1 MRFGSPWVLVI
12 FFGITALLAF
22 GASSIIGNLGF
33 GESELQAFY
42 VQGFS
47 GTTFYTASFFAFCA
61 FLSLAYTCV
70 PPLRHMLIRT
80 LERATRYL
88 DSVSILTYGLLSFT
102 VSAVVLFA
110 LNAPGILSGTF
121 LIDDYEMYGIATQS
135 SVWQLLW
142 TPINEHVIPLFWL
155 ELKALFTL
163 VGTNAPIL
171 NLPLYGA
178 ATIAIGSA
186 GVLLRQLRFGVGALS
201 IFLVLFA
208 ATTVV
213 SHQLYGFYAVAPY
226 FQVLAVFTLSLVCFV
241 RSKQEERFSMF
252 YSILSIILV
261 VVTVLIESGGIWAPL
276 AFALFSIAYFL
287 NEKGDTSIASM
298 WQAVLKEKTT
308 VTLCVSIIALYFVY
322 LLAIPHFS
330 DATFYGPDRLPVSM
344 ATLYELYKV
353 FTAGVLSAFFMPRF
367 GLIMSQPS
375 FGSVEAIWHLVMFT
389 LFSGAG
395 LTAWW
400 AYAKGGMRTRIWG
413 IYFLL
418 LATGTSLL
426 VAIARPSS
434 HSVSFYRDQN
444 VLFPLFFVALFFTI
458 ALYEWVKAGGD
469 KVVRAARVNVTI
481 ALCALVFASQ
491 IVFSF
496 YKEQY
501 LGDITFNSALIAH
514 LNETLVPALHE
525 LTTAHG
531 PLSVPS
537 LGGTYLGSSRYQ
549 LPDVSEF
556 SLFLGIKNVTWVL
569 PGKSSATSSPTFAEA
584 LKHDERLRSWY
595 LAEGEIYETCS
606 EEPVKTTA
614 RPVTTDQTVRIAKS
628 TNTLQTNRLYFDITA
643 TDAPEKI
650 FLSVA
655 FENDFTATST
665 NAIIRLDQ
673 YTKQAQ
679 GDIRRYVC
687 SVNLYEIPVFALSSV
702 VKNISLTIT
711 TEGAYTIN
719 EIRLQKN
726 GETLR
731 GGTQ

>member
-1 MRFGSPWVLVI
+1 MRLGSPWILVI

-22 GASSIIGNLGF
+22 GVSSVIGNLGF

-47 GTTFYTASFFAFCA
+47 RTALYVASFFAFCA
-61 FLSLAYTCV
+61 CLSLVYASI
-70 PPLRHMLIRT
+70 PPLRHT
-80 LERATRYL
+80 LANTLGRVSNYF
-88 DSVSILTYGLLSFT
+88 DSASLLQYGLLSFT

-163 VGTNAPIL
+163 AGTNAPIL

-186 GVLLRQLRFGVGALS
+186 GVLLRQLRLGIGALS
-201 IFLVLFA
+201 IFLTIFSS
-208 ATTVV
+208 TTIV

-241 RSKQEERFSMF
+241 RSKQEKRFSMF
-252 YSILSIILV
+252 YSILSIVLI
-261 VVTVLIESGGIWAPL
+261 VVTILIESGGIWAPL
-276 AFALFSIAYFL
+276 AFALFSVAYSL
-287 NEKGDTSIASM
+287 SEKGDTSIASI
-298 WQAVLKEKTT
+298 WQAVLKEKVT
-308 VTLCVSIIALYFVY
+308 VVLCVSIIALYFVY
-322 LLAIPHFS
+322 LLTIPYFS
-330 DATFYGPDRLPVSM
+330 DATFYGPDRLPISIV
-344 ATLYELYKV
+344 TLYELYKV

-375 FGSVEAIWHLVMFT
+375 FESIEAIWHIAMFA
-389 LFSGAG
+389 LFSGTA

-400 AYAKGGMRTRIWG
+400 AYARGGMRTRIWG

-444 VLFPLFFVALFFTI
+444 VLFPLFFVSLFFTI
-458 ALYEWVKAGGD
+458 TLYEWVEAGRD
-469 KVVRAARVNVTI
+469 KMARATRINSAI

-501 LGDITFNSALIAH
+501 LDDITFNNTLITH

-556 SLFLGIKNVTWVL
+556 SLFLGIKNVTWIP
-569 PGKSSATSSPTFAEA
+569 PGKSSATSSPAFAEA

-614 RPVTTDQTVRIAKS
+614 RPVTTDQTVFIAKS
-628 TNTLQTNRLYFDITA
+628 TNTLQTSHLYFDITA
-643 TDAPEKI
+643 IDAPEKI

-665 NAIIRLDQ
+665 SAIIRLDQ
-673 YTKQAQ
+673 YTKRTQ
-679 GDIRRYVC
+679 GDVRRYVC
-687 SVNLYEIPVFALSSV
+687 SVNLYEIPVFALSKV

-726 GETLR
+726 DETLR
-731 GGTQ
+731 DGTQ